1 MGTGAAWGVPR
12 APAREIPAGTPS
24 VAIARRR
31 RRWRVVGA
39 GSRALRERPNERRDA
54 KPVGLAVPA
63 IGPRGPGHPQDP
75 QDPPGPGDARSPALR
90 EGAPRLSIT
99 QHLDE
104 ERRAFAYRNAVF
116 PKSP

>member
-1 MGTGAAWGVPR
+1 MGTGAASGVAR
-12 APAREIPAGTPS
+12 AHEREIPAETPS

-31 RRWRVVGA
+31 RPWRCIGA

-54 KPVGLAVPA
+54 NPVGLSVPS
-63 IGPRGPGHPQDP
+63 IGPRWPGHPQDL
-75 QDPPGPGDARSPALR
+75 QDLPGPGDARSPVLR